1 MLHLNN
7 WMQAASKNRKRVQ
20 RNIRFIED
28 FSRSI
33 ILNCQRAIAINL
45 YHEDPISLADSKR
58 KISSFL
64 SSIRLKSEK
73 SRYLLLTSPD
83 NQVPSHRLLISDP
96 TQKILRVLE
105 KRWRSHQIEEIDQNY
120 IERTVEGIRE
130 FYASGVENLSDSLE
144 NSRFV
149 KSKLF
154 QHSRIEFQKNTSKHD
169 CNP

>member
-1 MLHLNN
+1 
-7 WMQAASKNRKRVQ
+7 MQAASKNRKRIQ
-20 RNIRFIED
+20 SNTRFIED

-33 ILNCQRAIAINL
+33 ILNSQRAVAINL

-73 SRYLLLTSPD
+73 SRYLLLTTPD
-83 NQVPSHRLLISDP
+83 NQIPSHRLLISDP

-120 IERTVEGIRE
+120 IERTVGGIRE

-154 QHSRIEFQKNTSKHD
+154 QHSRIEFQKNTSKND